1 MANGGDLKCEDSI
14 AGRVSFANSE
24 IFAIAPGIPVDE
36 SNTFAEGD
44 TFAEGHTGI
53 EGNTRAKAFAGDEAR
68 ADTGQDPLTREFKA
82 GCGIGART
90 SLSA

>member
-1 MANGGDLKCEDSI
+1 MAARCRRFSEDSI
-14 AGRVSFANSE
+14 AERHGFANAQG
-24 IFAIAPGIPVDE
+24 FAIAGCVAGPEGF
-36 SNTFAEGD
+36 TFTKGHAF
-44 TFAEGHTGI
+44 TEGHTGI